1 MEDKLF
7 TRKQIVCTKTLYRY
21 IDLGLLGIKNID
33 LPEKLRRS
41 PKKTQVHKNK
51 RILGRSIEER
61 PAYVNDR
68 KEFGHWEAV
77 LVIGSKNNND
87 DALLTMI
94 ERKTREYWMIR
105 IPGRDPNSVMNA
117 LSTIYSQFEEHWATV
132 LRMISSR
139 MNWIG
144 FIPVSPDRLFNCQCS
159 TCYCNLRQFSILITA
174 SYIILII
181 SGSIINI
188 YA

>member
-1 MEDKLF
+1 MLSELEDLS
-7 TRKQIVCTKTLYRY
+7 KTLVYFAHPYTSCEKGSVERHNGLIRRFIPKGKR
-21 IDLGLLGIKNID
+21 IDSYSDEQISQIETWCNSLPRKLLG
-33 LPEKLRRS
+33 
-41 PKKTQVHKNK
+41 
-51 RILGRSIEER
+51 
-61 PAYVNDR
+61 
-68 KEFGHWEAV
+68 
-77 LVIGSKNNND
+77 
-87 DALLTMI
+87 
-94 ERKTREYWMIR
+94 
-105 IPGRDPNSVMNA
+105 
-117 LSTIYSQFEEHWATV
+117 TV

-188 YA
+188 YE

>member
-1 MEDKLF
+1 MLSELEDLS
-7 TRKQIVCTKTLYRY
+7 KTLVYFAHPYTSCEKGSVERHN
-21 IDLGLLGIKNID
+21 GLIRRFIPKGNASTATLMSRF
-33 LPEKLRRS
+33 LKLR
-41 PKKTQVHKNK
+41 H
-51 RILGRSIEER
+51 G
-61 PAYVNDR
+61 
-68 KEFGHWEAV
+68 
-77 LVIGSKNNND
+77 VIVFQEN
-87 DALLTMI
+87 
-94 ERKTREYWMIR
+94 Y
-105 IPGRDPNSVMNA
+105 
-117 LSTIYSQFEEHWATV
+117 WATV

-159 TCYCNLRQFSILITA
+159 TCYCNLRQFSILITV